1 MPFEVI
7 NLEISDWREIR
18 NFVMDILEKCEILKH
33 NSDREPILK
42 ELLDETP
49 FELKSLEVI

>member
-1 MPFEVI
+1 MHFEVI

-18 NFVMDILEKCEILKH
+18 NFVMDILEKCEILK
-33 NSDREPILK
+33 SDSKREPILK